1 MSTGS
6 KSSAGKSSA
15 RPSAKGSNHRRA
27 KKPARDNELARV
39 HGLHAAEAV
48 LKGRPEAVVR
58 LYAQESR
65 QDGKLSALL
74 EIASSLGLP
83 IERCDVELLDKLSH
97 DGVHQGLCIDMMPSQ
112 PKSESELWQL
122 LDTVPVPLILVL
134 DGVQD
139 PHNLGACLRSSD
151 AAGVHA
157 VVAPRDRAV
166 GLTATARKVATG
178 AAEFVP
184 FFQVG
189 NLSRCL
195 AQMQRLGIWR
205 IGTDGE
211 TDVLYSDC
219 DFRVPTALVLGSEGK
234 GMRRLTREHCDQL
247 VAIPMAGTVQSLNVS
262 VAAGVCLFE
271 AVRQRSQS

>member
-1 MSTGS
+1 MSTAHKTS
-6 KSSAGKSSA
+6 AKSSSKQSA
-15 RPSAKGSNHRRA
+15 HRRK
-27 KKPARDNELARV
+27 KKPAQDNELARV

-58 LYAQESR
+58 IYAQDSR
-65 QDGKLSALL
+65 QDARLGAVLQA
-74 EIASSLGLP
+74 AGNLGLT
-83 IERCDVELLDKLSH
+83 IERCDGELLDKLSH
-97 DGVHQGLCIDMMPSQ
+97 DGVHQGVCIDMMPSQ

-122 LDTVPVPLILVL
+122 LDTVAVPLLLIL

-139 PHNLGACLRSSD
+139 PHNLGACLRSAD

-157 VVAPRDRAV
+157 VIAPRDRAA

-195 AQMQRLGIWR
+195 AQLETRGIWR

-211 TDVLYSDC
+211 TELQYSDC
-219 DFRVPTALVLGSEGK
+219 DFKVPTALVLGSEGK
-234 GMRRLTREHCDQL
+234 GLRRLTREHCDQL

-271 AVRQRSQS
+271 AVRQRGLAS